1 MFHPR
6 WRERALAALDGPP
19 FDLVVIGG
27 GITGC
32 GILLDASQ
40 RGLRT
45 LLVERD
51 DIASGT
57 SSRSSKLVHGGLRYL
72 KQMQFRV
79 TRLSCAERDRMVEL
93 DPHLVDSIR
102 FLYPARRGDKMPGW
116 TVDLG
121 LWMYDRLTSRPEKHG
136 RLGPEGLAALAP
148 GIDLTG
154 LDRTLSYTDA
164 RCDDARL
171 TLAVAATGFAF
182 GGLVLTRAE
191 VMSGITDAEGHIVG
205 VRLKDLERDVEVEAR
220 GHVVINATGHWTDRI
235 RERFGLE
242 GRRVRPSRGSHL
254 VFSHDRLPVQAA
266 VGFISPDDGRPLF
279 VVPHPEGVLAG
290 TTDLYH
296 EGELDDPRPSREEAD
311 YILRAVQ
318 TQFPDRKITAD
329 DVVSSYAGLR
339 PILDT
344 HADNPSEAT
353 REEEIW
359 EERRLLSVAGGKL
372 TTWRSTAAAAVDTAL
387 DLLPDE
393 RARLAGP
400 CRTEGTPLSG
410 LAPRDLAARLSEVNA
425 VSPAVAAGMARR
437 LGGRSW
443 LAPAGAA
450 DRHELEPLVDG
461 SDLCAAEV
469 RTHARFGA
477 VLRLEDLLLRRV
489 RLGLWQPA
497 LAALLVE
504 RVAETLAGELGWSP
518 ARRSAEIDAC
528 HTALGSWTTRGI
540 LGSSG
545 GSSSSPPRPE

>member
-6 WRERALAALDGPP
+6 WRERALAAIAAGP
-19 FDLVVIGG
+19 FDLIVVGG
-27 GITGC
+27 GITGA

-40 RGLRT
+40 RGLRV
-45 LLVERD
+45 LLVEAA

-79 TRLSCAERDRMVEL
+79 TRLSCAERDRMVDL
-93 DPHLVDSIR
+93 NPHLVDPIK

-121 LWMYDRLTSRPEKHG
+121 LWMYDRLTSRPEKHS
-136 RLGPEGLAALAP
+136 RLDAEELAALAP
-148 GIDLTG
+148 GIDVNG
-154 LDRTLSYTDA
+154 LDRTLAYADA
-164 RCDDARL
+164 RTDDARL
-171 TLAVAATGFAF
+171 TLAVAATGMAF
-182 GGLVLTRAE
+182 GGQVLTRAE
-191 VMSGITDAEGHIVG
+191 VLEGVRDAEGHVVG
-205 VRLKDLERDVEVEAR
+205 VRLRDLETGAEHTSRA
-220 GHVVINATGHWTDRI
+220 HVVVNATGHWTDRL

-254 VFSHDRLPVQAA
+254 VFSHERLPVQSA

-296 EGELDDPRPSREEAD
+296 DGDLDDPRPSREEAD

-318 TQFPDRKITAD
+318 AQFPERSLTAA
-329 DVVSSYAGLR
+329 DVISTYAGLR

-353 REEEIW
+353 REEAIW

-372 TTWRSTAAAAVDTAL
+372 TTWRSTAAEAVDAAL

-400 CRTEGTPLSG
+400 CRTDGTPLVG
-410 LAPRDLAARLSEVNA
+410 LAPRDLGARLASAHGLGEEL
-425 VSPAVAAGMARR
+425 AGPMARR
-437 LGGRSW
+437 LGARAW
-443 LAPAGAA
+443 LACERSAAAELTPLLAGA
-450 DRHELEPLVDG
+450 
-461 SDLCAAEV
+461 DLTTAEV
-469 RTHARFGA
+469 RAHVRFGG
-477 VLRLEDLLLRRV
+477 VLRAEDLLLRRV
-489 RLGLWQPA
+489 RVGMWNPA
-497 LAALLVE
+497 LASELLA
-504 RVAETLAGELGWSP
+504 RVLPILASELGWD
-518 ARRSAEIDAC
+518 ATRTAAEADAC
-528 HTALGSWTTRGI
+528 GAALGSWTTRGVM
-540 LGSSG
+540 
-545 GSSSSPPRPE
+545 